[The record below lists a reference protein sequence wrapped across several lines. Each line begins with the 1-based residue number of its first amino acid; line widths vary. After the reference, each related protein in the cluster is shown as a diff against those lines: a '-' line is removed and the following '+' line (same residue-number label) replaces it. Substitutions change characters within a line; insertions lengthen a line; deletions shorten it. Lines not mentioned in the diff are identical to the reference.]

1 MDPELKTLLKALMD
15 GQIKLAEGHV
25 ETQAAIQ
32 RQAEK
37 TEASIRSLAEK
48 TEASI
53 RSLAEKTEASI
64 SSLAKTVSLLSERL
78 DSFGEKVVRG
88 FTDVAQRDGDLERR
102 VSKLES
108 EVESLKN
115 QPRQDI

>member
-1 MDPELKTLLKALMD
+1 MDPELKTMLMALMD

-25 ETQAAIQ
+25 ETQAAI
-32 RQAEK
+32 RHLAERTGK
-37 TEASIRSLAEK
+37 TEAAIQHLAETTEASIASLAEK
-48 TEASI
+48 
-53 RSLAEKTEASI
+53 
-64 SSLAKTVSLLSERL
+64 VSFLSERL

-88 FTDVAQRDGDLERR
+88 FTDSAQRDGDLELR

-115 QPRQDI
+115 P

>member
-25 ETQAAIQ
+25 ETQAAIRHLAERTGKTESAIQ
-32 RQAEK
+32 LMSENIQLMSEK
-37 TEASIRSLAEK
+37 TEASIGSLAESV
-48 TEASI
+48 SI
-53 RSLAEKTEASI
+53 
-64 SSLAKTVSLLSERL
+64 LSERL

-88 FTDVAQRDGDLERR
+88 FTDSSQRDGDLDRR

-115 QPRQDI
+115 P